1 MRGRGGL
8 DEQAHIGGAGCR
20 HLRAAHSPCP
30 RTVRL
35 LMQQAVQQQPAVP
48 FAASASCRGNHPGHD
63 GYRRGAD
70 VRRREFRPAASA
82 AESDTRSNPDFM
94 WRIGPTYL
102 GVRAGGGLAKS
113 WSQRLRIN
121 GKPCNLGLG
130 RYPIVTLAEARDKAS
145 SRRLSTFACPSKE
158 NATGRSPKE
167 ASRATASGLRA
178 VSLTFSN
185 ALPLPALFTSSF
197 ADYLLAATWARL
209 RTEGGRPRKRA
220 ARLACPYVQARTGR
234 SAWSGRRSRSASGSS
249 GARPTWTASER
260 SGPW

>member
-8 DEQAHIGGAGCR
+8 DEQAHIGCAGSR

-35 LMQQAVQQQPAVP
+35 LMQQAVHQQPAVP

-130 RYPIVTLAEARDKAS
+130 RYPIVTLAEACDKA
-145 SRRLSTFACPSKE
+145 LE
-158 NATGRSPKE
+158 NA
-167 ASRATASGLRA
+167 RA
-178 VSLTFSN
+178 VAQGSESRDRSRVPTF
-185 ALPLPALFTSSF
+185 
-197 ADYLLAATWARL
+197 
-209 RTEGGRPRKRA
+209 K
-220 ARLACPYVQARTGR
+220 QAVTGTR

>member
-1 MRGRGGL
+1 MRGHGAL
-8 DEQAHIGGAGCR
+8 DQQGHIGGAGCR

-35 LMQQAVQQQPAVP
+35 LVQQAVQQQAAVP
-48 FAASASCRGNHPGHD
+48 FAASASYRCNHPGHD
-63 GYRRGAD
+63 GHRRGAD

-82 AESDTRSNPDFM
+82 AERDNRSNPGFM

-102 GVRAGGGLAKS
+102 GVRTGGGPAKS

-130 RYPIVTLAEARDKAS
+130 RYPIVTLAEARDKA
-145 SRRLSTFACPSKE
+145 LE
-158 NATGRSPKE
+158 NA
-167 ASRATASGLRA
+167 RA
-178 VSLTFSN
+178 VAQGSDPRDRSRVPTFKQ
-185 ALPLPALFTSSF
+185 
-197 ADYLLAATWARL
+197 AATG
-209 RTEGGRPRKRA
+209 T
-220 ARLACPYVQARTGR
+220 R